1 MLKNTV
7 PVHEKVSQ
15 ILPRES
21 AIVKIE
27 DEKVAA
33 YRDETGA
40 LHTLDPFYRHMR
52 CIVSGN
58 NAENTW
64 DCPCRGSRYNAN
76 GDVIKSPAAY
86 GFPEKKV
93 NTKINK

>member
-7 PVHEKVSQ
+7 PVHEKFSQ
-15 ILPRES
+15 ILSGEG

-27 DEKVAA
+27 GEKVAA

-58 NAENTW
+58 NAEKSW